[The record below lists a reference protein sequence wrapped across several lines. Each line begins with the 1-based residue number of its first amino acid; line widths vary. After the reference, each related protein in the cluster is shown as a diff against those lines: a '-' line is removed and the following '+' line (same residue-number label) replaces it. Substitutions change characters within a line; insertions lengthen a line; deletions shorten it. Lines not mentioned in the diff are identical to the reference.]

1 VIEGTRAKSGVLDP
15 EAATLKA
22 GSELYFTL
30 MRGIADSMKDCL
42 SSA

>member
-1 VIEGTRAKSGVLDP
+1 VLDP

-22 GSELYFTL
+22 GPDLYFNL
-30 MRGIADSMKDCL
+30 MRGIANSMKDCL